1 MRTFLKIFLCLVVPF
16 FLCQNASAQNNF
28 KLTVKDEIS
37 KESLIGA
44 LVQIPTLNIG
54 KTTNLDG
61 EAILDLPKGSFIM
74 TVSYLGYMTKE
85 ITIVVPDQSSATIEM
100 KASIS
105 ETEEVIISSTRTNSR
120 LEDLPSKIEVLG
132 LEDMHEENGIKPGN
146 IASILG
152 DLSVIHIQQTSSVS
166 SGSVV
171 RMQGLGGR
179 YTQLMRDGLP
189 LYDGFSG
196 NLNIMQ
202 IPPLDLKQVEIIK
215 GSASTLYGGGS
226 ISGMINFISKTPA
239 DSTELAAT
247 LNYSSLNEA
256 NANVY
261 FAKKIGKVG
270 MNLFASHTNQQEAD
284 VNKDEFS
291 DVPKFQNVLIH
302 PKFFF
307 NFGKSTDLIIGY
319 SYFNEDRIGGDMK
332 VIANSADSIHRFFEE
347 NISTRHTAEIRMEH
361 RFNSTVNVNVKSS
374 WSQLNRFYARPEA
387 SLNANQTT
395 GYNEISFLK
404 KWNRHSLVIGSNFIF
419 QGFDPVAKTDFT
431 IESYTFQTVGTFAQL
446 SSKLSEKFS
455 TEAGIRYD
463 SPKEFSGQFLPRI
476 SLLFKP
482 TRQLSIRLGSGFG
495 YKLPDP
501 FEYFTIDDLRIFQKS
516 ISTISPEKSI
526 GINNDIAYHTVLWE
540 KLSVQ
545 FDQAFYYTRINPI
558 VGSAKHILLN
568 EPNQFI
574 QSPGNITSYGTD
586 SYLRLGLHPFE
597 LYLGYNHTISQQ
609 QYSGDLRY
617 APRDKFATT
626 LAVEPGHGWR
636 IGVESSWVANQI
648 GAQPGTN
655 DVFKPN
661 YWFVAAMVGYQ
672 VKHFRFVLNAE
683 NIFDFRQSR
692 LEPLYTGTISSPSF
706 NAIWAPIEGRVINL
720 SVMYRL

>member
-1 MRTFLKIFLCLVVPF
+1 MRHFPKIFICIILSVMF
-16 FLCQNASAQNNF
+16 FQNATAQNNF
-28 KLTVKDEIS
+28 KVTVKDAIS
-37 KESLIGA
+37 QELLIGA
-44 LVQIPTLNIG
+44 LVQIPALNAG

-61 EAILDLPKGSFIM
+61 IALFDLPEGKYTLKVSF
-74 TVSYLGYMTKE
+74 LGYATAE
-85 ITIVVPDQSSATIEM
+85 ISISLPEQSSASVEM
-100 KASIS
+100 KASIN

-132 LEDMHEENGIKPGN
+132 LESMHEENGIKPGN

-171 RMQGLGGR
+171 RMQGLNGR

-226 ISGMINFISKTPA
+226 ISGMINLISKTPA

-247 LNYSSLNEA
+247 VNYSSLNES

-261 FAKKIGKVG
+261 FAKKNDVVG
-270 MNLFASHTNQQEAD
+270 MNFFASTTNQQEAD
-284 VNKDEFS
+284 VNKDGFS

-319 SYFNEDRIGGDMK
+319 SYFNENRIGGDMN
-332 VIANSADSIHRFFEE
+332 VIGGSADSIHSYFEE
-347 NISTRHTAEIRMEH
+347 NISTRHTGEIRMEH
-361 RFNSTVNVNVKSS
+361 RFSSSTNLNIKSS
-374 WSQLNRFYARPEA
+374 WSGLNRFYARPEA

-395 GYNEISFLK
+395 GYNEISLLK
-404 KWNRHSLVIGSNFIF
+404 KWDHHSLVVGSNFIY
-419 QGFDPVAKTDFT
+419 QGFDPVQQDNFN
-431 IESYTFQTVGTFAQL
+431 IPIYSFQTLGTFAQL
-446 SSKLSEKFS
+446 SSQFGEKFS

-463 SPKEFSGQFLPRI
+463 SPKGFAGQFLPRL
-476 SLLFKP
+476 SLLYKP
-482 TRQLSIRLGSGFG
+482 SRQLSIRLGSGFG

-501 FEYFTIDDLRIFQKS
+501 FEYFS
-516 ISTISPEKSI
+516 ISDMRDYRKSAYAIYPEKSI
-526 GINNDIAYHTVLWE
+526 GVNNDIAYHTVLWE

-545 FDQAFYYTRINPI
+545 FDQAFYYTRIDPI
-558 VGSAKHILLN
+558 LSPAKQVTTDIVSFMPSNSRIL
-568 EPNQFI
+568 
-574 QSPGNITSYGTD
+574 SYGTD
-586 SYLRLGLHPFE
+586 SYLRLSWHPFA
-597 LYLGYNHTISQQ
+597 LYAGYNHTVTRHS
-609 QYSGDLRY
+609 SFGSLPF

-626 LAVEPGHGWR
+626 MAVELSHNWR
-636 IGVESSWVANQI
+636 LGIESSWVANQHVNT
-648 GAQPGTN
+648 G
-655 DVFKPN
+655 VMKPN
-661 YWFVAAMVGYQ
+661 YWFLAAMIGYQ
-672 VKHFRFVLNAE
+672 VNHFRFVINAE
-683 NIFDFRQSR
+683 NILDYRQSR
-692 LEPLYTGTISSPSF
+692 IESLYTGSISSPDFKSL
-706 NAIWAPIEGRVINL
+706 WAPIEGRVINF